1 MPGMRV
7 IQTFQDFSSAE
18 MLCRRGGLE
27 GEDQP
32 SPLHPGLLRRTVT
45 QSASGWPAGGQRGMG
60 TADHFVAGMGMPTSV
75 LFSTK
80 L

>member
-27 GEDQP
+27 ELGEDQP

-45 QSASGWPAGGQRGMG
+45 QSASGWPALNGK
-60 TADHFVAGMGMPTSV
+60 ADHFVAGMGMPTSV